1 MSHSV
6 IHLAKDEKE
15 ILKGPVQ
22 RIAHE
27 VYEFADE
34 TVAHAEGVSREE
46 LMLECYHK
54 LGKLLSEWGK
64 KLDKIERVNAYPAW
78 LQKHIDSEEKL
89 GRTWVELGRESFD
102 FEVEGLFFAREKN
115 NAQLSEDLLMV
126 SEPFTMWMEDF
137 KGLVTFCGKNGLDF
151 YVDGFNTH
159 LPGRTMRVVVY
170 KPKSGAPHTHGEFR
184 ESTLL
189 AMQIYENEIKDKD
202 TIAKDVFIAALIRF
216 GKFHPQFC
224 RKSDYDSHCERQNP
238 QIKTKRVAENKAL
251 F

>member
-15 ILKGPVQ
+15 KDALKGTVQ
-22 RIAHE
+22 GIAHE

-34 TVAHAEGVSREE
+34 TVAHTEGVSREE

-64 KLDKIERVNAYPAW
+64 KLDKIERVNAQPAW
-78 LQKHIDSEEKL
+78 LKEHIESEEKNQ
-89 GRTWVELGRESFD
+89 GRTWVELGRESFG
-102 FEVEGLFFAREKN
+102 FEVDGLFFAQEKN
-115 NAQLSEDLLMV
+115 GTHLSEDLLMV

-137 KGLVTFCGKNGLDF
+137 KGLVHFCDQNGLDF

-170 KPKSGAPHTHGEFR
+170 KPKSGTPHTHQEFR
-184 ESTLL
+184 ESALL
-189 AMQIYENEIKDKD
+189 ATQIYERELQGKD
-202 TIAKDVFIAALIRF
+202 TIAKSDLIDALINS
-216 GKFHPQFC
+216 GKFG
-224 RKSDYDSHCERQNP
+224 RDSAERVIATLVASGRIP
-238 QIKTKRVAENKAL
+238 KTKLTN
-251 F
+251 